1 MRFPIAYE
9 AETPPVATP
18 RLQWNEHPLIGF
30 LAVDHNKLPGLELN
44 VKLGM
49 SENGVY
55 PQWNSHLVG
64 IMISKTIGY
73 NGVHYFQTN
82 PIKAVLQEAVPFQ
95 SVGFPSPTALSISV
109 LPPVS
114 NFQTKEQVAVSPHC
128 LTPAGTQPHGVQK
141 KSNALFESLSIFP

>member
-1 MRFPIAYE
+1 MRTSTWNHGLTPSKCRLFQSPIKFILGGWAFQLRMKLKRHQLL
-9 AETPPVATP
+9 PP

-30 LAVDHNKLPGLELN
+30 LSGGGSSQAAWSWIEC
-44 VKLGM
+44 
-49 SENGVY
+49 E
-55 PQWNSHLVG
+55 
-64 IMISKTIGY
+64 
-73 NGVHYFQTN
+73 
-82 PIKAVLQEAVPFQ
+82 IKAVLQEAVPFQ